1 VFNDAYKSPFSVIV
15 VDSIERI
22 LDWVNIGP
30 RFSNSVLQTLLVLL
44 KKPPPKDRK
53 LLILGTTS
61 QKHVL
66 EQMDMMEGFNSD
78 IYVPNITAYPSVGI
92 VLKVIFVNEFI
103 VIGIIVIQ

>member
-61 QKHVL
+61 QKNVL

-78 IYVPNITAYPSVGI
+78 IYIPNITDYHSVGV
-92 VLKVIFVNEFI
+92 VLKVISRMKFI
-103 VIGIIVIQ
+103 VIGTLSVQ